1 LTIRSPRLQGA
12 GSAPPPVT
20 PSHTVGL
27 IAMNEAQF
35 SALRERMLA
44 AVAIHATLAG
54 EEIGK
59 AMLDQRVMEVMA
71 RVPRHEFVPVELQPF
86 AYENMPL
93 PIGFGK
99 TISQPFI
106 VALMTDLLDPQAGE
120 VVLEIGTGLGYQ
132 AAILAELVERVW
144 SVEIVEELA
153 TEAEKRLR
161 RRGYRNVGIRIG
173 DGSAGWGEHAPFD
186 KIMVCAA
193 PELVPPALIHQ
204 LKRGGRMV
212 LPAGLS
218 ESQRLIVVDKDQN
231 GRTRTKEMLAVRFA
245 ELETIR

>member
-1 LTIRSPRLQGA
+1 
-12 GSAPPPVT
+12 
-20 PSHTVGL
+20 
-27 IAMNEAQF
+27 MNEPQF

-54 EEIGK
+54 DEIGK
-59 AMLDQRVMEVMA
+59 PMLGGRVMEVLA
-71 RVPRHEFVPVELQPF
+71 RVPRHEFVPIELESF

-106 VALMTDLLDPQAGE
+106 VGLMTDLLDPQAGDS
-120 VVLEIGTGLGYQ
+120 VLEIGTGLGYQ
-132 AAILAELVERVW
+132 AAILAELALQVW

-161 RRGYRNVGIRIG
+161 RRGYRNVSIRIG
-173 DGSAGWGEHAPFD
+173 DGSAGWSEHAPFD
-186 KIMVCAA
+186 RIMVCAA

-212 LPAGLS
+212 LPAGLP
-218 ESQRLIVVDKDQN
+218 ESQHLIMVDKDQS
-231 GRTRTKEMLAVRFA
+231 GRTRTKEMLGVRFA
-245 ELETIR
+245 ELETVR